1 MNKIEDVVELYRL
14 VHNVLGYKAHMLY
27 ANSESK
33 EVGCILYDSFL
44 LKCSIGDQYGQF
56 GAGIALSDSLV
67 PALTQFLGK
76 RCSLTNS
83 IESITSDLLM
93 IDQYCRLRLPD
104 KFLEAYD
111 KIYGQLFEK

>member
-1 MNKIEDVVELYRL
+1 MDKIEDVVDLYHL
-14 VHNVLGYKAHMLY
+14 IHDVLGYKVDMLY
-27 ANSESK
+27 INSETK

-56 GAGIALSDSLV
+56 GAGIALCDSLV

-76 RCSLTNS
+76 RCSLNS
-83 IESITSDLLM
+83 SVESITSDLLM

-104 KFLEAYD
+104 KFLDAYD
-111 KIYGQLFEK
+111 KIYS

>member
-1 MNKIEDVVELYRL
+1 
-14 VHNVLGYKAHMLY
+14 MLY
-27 ANSESK
+27 ADSENK

-44 LKCSIGDQYGQF
+44 LKCSIGDRYGQF
-56 GAGIALSDSLV
+56 GAGIALGDSIV

-76 RCSLTNS
+76 RCSLNHDV
-83 IESITSDLLM
+83 ESITADLLM

-111 KIYGQLFEK
+111 KMYGQSLEK